1 MDPNFEAKA
10 AFAAHWA
17 GVTVTRS
24 NPTFDG
30 VPPNH
35 DHMIVIANPSKPAP
49 AKRGP
54 STSKPKRSALAGR
67 IPVVFA

>member
-35 DHMIVIANPSKPAP
+35 DHLVVIPDPSKKTRSRTAAAVKAP
-49 AKRGP
+49 
-54 STSKPKRSALAGR
+54 SVVSR
-67 IPVVFA
+67 IPVVFAVR